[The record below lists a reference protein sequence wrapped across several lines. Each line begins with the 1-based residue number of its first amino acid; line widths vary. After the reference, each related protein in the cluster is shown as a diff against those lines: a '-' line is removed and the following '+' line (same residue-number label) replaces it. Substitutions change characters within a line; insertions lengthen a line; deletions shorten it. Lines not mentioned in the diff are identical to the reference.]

1 MGNHKMGHCQTRV
14 NSTSLRMSKVVIV
27 EIRKQP
33 IGIEVTQP
41 LNVVIP
47 TIGVETI
54 VAPNINFVRGGVL
67 IGSTSNLGHGP
78 EGSW

>member
-1 MGNHKMGHCQTRV
+1 
-14 NSTSLRMSKVVIV
+14 MSKVVIV

-54 VAPNINFVRGGVL
+54 VTPNINFVRGGVL